1 MENFNYYSPT
11 RVIFGKDT
19 EGNVGTETK
28 KYGKRVLVHH
38 YGEEFLKK
46 SGLLDRIFKSLKD
59 EGLEV
64 FELGGVQPNPRLS
77 LVKEGIK
84 LAREKKI
91 DFILAIGGG
100 SVIDSS
106 KAIGIG
112 VPYSGDVWDFYS
124 NKAEIKESLPVG
136 VVLTIAAAGS
146 ETSASSV
153 ITNENGFLKRS
164 VDGINIIRPKFA
176 IMNPELTYTLP
187 PYQTASGGTDIMSH
201 VMERY
206 FSVTEYVDLTDRL
219 CEAVLKAVIK
229 NLPIVLEEPQN
240 YNARAE
246 LMWAGS
252 IAHNDLLGTGRMP
265 AWGSH
270 IIEHE
275 IGGIYDVAHGAG
287 VCAVTPSWMRF
298 VFKERI
304 NAFVKFATRV
314 WGADYNFENPEKTA
328 IEGIERLEAFYKKV
342 GMPVTLKELDN
353 NISEDRFEEMASK
366 CTGGGP
372 IGWFRPLEK
381 NDVVKILKM
390 AKE

>member
-38 YGEEFLKK
+38 YGEDFLKK

-91 DFILAIGGG
+91 DFILAVGGG

-112 VPYSGDVWDFYS
+112 VPYSGDVWDFYY
-124 NKAEIKESLPVG
+124 KGAEIKESLPIG

-146 ETSASSV
+146 ETSGSSV
-153 ITNENGFLKRS
+153 ITNEDGWYKRS
-164 VDGINIIRPKFA
+164 VDGIDIIRPRFA

-187 PYQTASGGTDIMSH
+187 AYQTASGATDIMSH

-219 CEAVLKAVIK
+219 GEAVLRSVIK
-229 NLPIVLEEPQN
+229 NLPLALEEPN
-240 YNARAE
+240 DYNARAE
-246 LMWAGS
+246 IMWAGS
-252 IAHNDLLGTGRMP
+252 IAHNDLVGTGRMP
-265 AWGSH
+265 AWASH

-287 VCAVTPSWMRF
+287 VCAVTPSWMRYIY
-298 VFKERI
+298 KERL
-304 NAFVKFATRV
+304 NAFIKFALRV
-314 WGADYNFENPEKTA
+314 WDCDYNFENPERTA
-328 IEGIERLEAFYKKV
+328 IEGIEKLEQFYKRV
-342 GMPVTLKELDN
+342 GMPVTLKELDK
-353 NISEDRFEEMASK
+353 NISEDRFEEIAAK
-366 CTGGGP
+366 ATENGP
-372 IGWFRPLEK
+372 IGWFRSLEK
-381 NDVVKILKM
+381 DDVINVLKM